1 METGKDLRLRQ
12 KMTGGQNEWD
22 SRRKQT
28 WSATA
33 FLSLIYFEILG
44 LTMEDGEP
52 VFHPQLPINC
62 GHMRIRGFE
71 VAGWLFDLDIDGK
84 RFLCGSERFHK
95 Q

>member
-1 METGKDLRLRQ
+1 
-12 KMTGGQNEWD
+12 MTGGQNEWD

-71 VAGWLFDLDIDGK
+71 VAGSLIWISTEK

-95 Q
+95 LVLV

>member
-1 METGKDLRLRQ
+1 MNGIPDANRP
-12 KMTGGQNEWD
+12 G
-22 SRRKQT
+22 
-28 WSATA
+28 ATISL

-84 RFLCGSERFHK
+84 EVSVRKRKIS
-95 Q
+95 

>member
-1 METGKDLRLRQ
+1 
-12 KMTGGQNEWD
+12 MTGGQNEWD

-71 VAGWLFDLDIDGK
+71 VAGSGYRRK
-84 RFLCGSERFHK
+84 RGFCAEAKDFINNRMHALRAFYCHE
-95 Q
+95 

>member
-1 METGKDLRLRQ
+1 
-12 KMTGGQNEWD
+12 MTGGQNEWD

-52 VFHPQLPINC
+52 VFHPQLPINR

-71 VAGWLFDLDIDGK
+71 VAVAVFDLGNQRKEGCVRK
-84 RFLCGSERFHK
+84 RKTLLK
-95 Q
+95 KKMTA

>member
-1 METGKDLRLRQ
+1 
-12 KMTGGQNEWD
+12 MTGGQNEWD

-52 VFHPQLPINC
+52 VFHPQLPIN
-62 GHMRIRGFE
+62 
-71 VAGWLFDLDIDGK
+71 
-84 RFLCGSERFHK
+84 
-95 Q
+95 

>member
-1 METGKDLRLRQ
+1 
-12 KMTGGQNEWD
+12 MTGGQNEWD
-22 SRRKQT
+22 FRRKQT

-52 VFHPQLPINC
+52 VFHSQLPINC

-71 VAGWLFDLDIDGK
+71 VAAGSLIWISTEK